1 MAKGNKNAGVFALVF
16 IGSLLFLGVAFG
28 ALGSLTSGS
37 WFGTLGQLGPLLWAI
52 GVLSGIILFFT
63 SLGSLAWGWNEMM
76 LTGVKNAMMLG
87 AVSLVAMAG
96 TAVSGAMWATVLGF
110 ILVWL
115 GLGMAKMAQK

>member
-52 GVLSGIILFFT
+52 GVLSGVALFFT
-63 SLGSLAWGWNEMM
+63 SLASLVWGWNEAM
-76 LTGVKNAMMLG
+76 LTSVKNSMVLG
-87 AVSLVAMAG
+87 AISLVAIAGMAVG
-96 TAVSGAMWATVLGF
+96 WAMWASVLGF
-110 ILVWL
+110 VLIWL
-115 GLGMAKMAQK
+115 GLGMAKMSQK